1 MRRLTRTHPVSAAWA
16 IMSVVISDPL
26 PLVDL
31 LETGAAIMVA
41 TRDAELR
48 THVTRGWGGYLDAET
63 GHLSL
68 ALTDY
73 PGSGVIPDLE
83 ANRLIAVSLARPVN
97 YQSMQLKGV
106 VASIADCTTEEQAR
120 VNAHVARF
128 VEETVSV
135 GGPRTIARIAGSQF
149 IQVRVAIDHSYEQTP
164 GPDAAAGLR

>member
-1 MRRLTRTHPVSAAWA
+1 ML
-16 IMSVVISDPL
+16 IVISDLL

-31 LETGAAIMVA
+31 LETGVAIMVA

-48 THVTRGWGGYLDAET
+48 THVTRGWGGYLDTET

-83 ANRLIAVSLARPVN
+83 ANGLIAVSLARPVN
-97 YQSMQLKGV
+97 YQSMQLKGMI
-106 VASIADCTTEEQAR
+106 ASIGDCTTEERAR

-128 VEETVSV
+128 VEETVLV
-135 GGPRTIARIAGSQF
+135 GSPRTIGRIAGSEF

-164 GPDAAAGLR
+164 GPDAGAELR